1 MNMSE
6 QNNENTPVE
15 RTEERHEEKVVQS
28 PQADEGGPLGNVTEA
43 VTSNEPTETVVER
56 SDESVKETPAQPDN
70 ASER

>member
-28 PQADEGGPLGNVTEA
+28 PQADEGGPLGGQRLRA
-43 VTSNEPTETVVER
+43 VI
-56 SDESVKETPAQPDN
+56 
-70 ASER
+70 